1 MRPRSTA
8 VRCYQAPS
16 TVATFRKVSAL
27 RQEMP
32 SPPSRNYAFPARECG
47 DGNYCAFLARHM
59 KLTEPVKC
67 GPGSL
72 SDNRE
77 LSKSAVDLREA
88 RHGRVMMGSQHYYE
102 TKYWGY
108 MLDTMPAET
117 LRT

>member
-1 MRPRSTA
+1 
-8 VRCYQAPS
+8 
-16 TVATFRKVSAL
+16 
-27 RQEMP
+27 
-32 SPPSRNYAFPARECG
+32 
-47 DGNYCAFLARHM
+47 M